1 VQSPRRPP
9 RLCRSAPLVYSLCL
23 LCLPAL
29 SIAQAPDSTVFHEL
43 HYRMI
48 GPFRGGRTVAAVGIP
63 DQPNVFYIGVN
74 NGGVWKTI
82 DYGTVWT
89 PIFDDQPTGSIGA
102 IAIAPSNPN
111 VIYVGSGEGLQRP
124 DLSTGDGI
132 YKSTDAGT
140 TWTHLGLRDGQQIP
154 QIIVDPKDP
163 NRVFV
168 AVLGHPYGPN
178 PERGIYRSTDGGQTF
193 ERVLYKDDDTGGM
206 DVAFDPA
213 DPRTVYAVLWAARQA
228 PWEVGSSWTLSE
240 RNGVFKS
247 TDGGSTW
254 RRLGKG
260 LPGAKDGLG
269 RIGIGT
275 CASLPTRLY
284 AVVGADKG
292 GGVYRSDDAGENW
305 YLVNNDV
312 RLWGRDGDFN
322 EVRIDPTN
330 ANVVYVANIVTWKS
344 TDGGQTFTGWRGAP
358 GGDDYHRLWINP
370 NDPNI
375 VLDAADQG
383 AVITVDGGRTWS
395 TWYNQPTAQFYHVS
409 TDNAFPYRVCGG
421 QQESGSACIASRGN
435 DGEITFRDWHPVG
448 VEEYG
453 YVAPDPLDPDIV
465 YGGKVSRYDRRTGQV
480 QDVAPRALR
489 EGDYRVVRTEPLLFS
504 PVNPRVMYFASNQV
518 WKTADGGQH
527 WTAISPDLT
536 RPPSQ
541 APANLGSFTSLDPEK
556 GEHRGVVYTLAPSPL
571 DSNLLWA
578 GTDDGL
584 IQVTRDGGTTW
595 TDVTPAS
602 LRARPWAKISLME
615 ASHSDPHT
623 AYAAVNTFR
632 LDDLMP
638 HIYRTRDGGQTWQEI
653 VNGLPAGAI
662 VNAVREDP
670 TRQGLL
676 FCGTELAVYVSFDDG
691 DHWQSLRLN
700 MPATSIR
707 DLVIKDED
715 LVIGTHGRSFWILD
729 DITPIRQATADVWSA
744 TGYLFRPAPAY
755 RVRWNMNTDTPLPP
769 DEPTGENPPD
779 GAIIDYYLGPSASGP
794 VTLEILDAAGTLVR
808 RYASTEAPE
817 PPLTGQQV
825 PDYWPRPPQVLSA
838 APGLHRFVWD
848 LRYPRPAGVRLGY
861 PIAAI
866 AHNTPAEPR
875 GVWVLPGQY
884 TVRLTVNGQTSS
896 APLTVRMDPRVTTSD
911 ADLRSQFQVATRISA
926 GLGHAAAV
934 RDTLR
939 DVRRSVANVRSR
951 ASRPLATQLDSLDAQ
966 LSRLE
971 RNPAGDDL
979 SQIIGAL
986 GSLYREVESADLAP
1000 TAAQVAATDDRMG
1013 ALDKVLAAWGTA
1025 RQEVSRLDG
1034 QLRAAGLSGLVGG
1047 GQ

>member
-1 VQSPRRPP
+1 MRSPHHSRHRYH
-9 RLCRSAPLVYSLCL
+9 SALLIGLLCL
-23 LCLPAL
+23 LCLPAPAF
-29 SIAQAPDSTVFHEL
+29 SQIPDTTIFQEL

-48 GPFRGGRTVAAVGIP
+48 GPFRGGRTVAAVGVP

-82 DYGTVWT
+82 DYGTTWA
-89 PIFDDQPTGSIGA
+89 PIFDSQPTGSIGA
-102 IAIAPSNPN
+102 IAIAPSDPD

-132 YKSTDAGT
+132 YKSTDAGK
-140 TWTHLGLRDGQQIP
+140 TWAHLGLRDGQQIP

-163 NRVFV
+163 NRLFV

-193 ERVLYKDDDTGGM
+193 ERVLYKDENTGGM

-213 DPRTVYAVLWAARQA
+213 DPQTVYAVLWAARQA
-228 PWEVGSSWTLSE
+228 PWEIGSSWTLSD
-240 RNGVFKS
+240 RNGLFKS
-247 TDGGSTW
+247 TDGGTTW
-254 RRLGKG
+254 HQLRKG
-260 LPGAKDGLG
+260 LPTAKDGLG

-275 CASLPTRLY
+275 SASHPTRLY
-284 AVVGADKG
+284 AVVGAREG
-292 GGVYRSDDAGENW
+292 GGVYRSDDAGESW
-305 YLVNNDV
+305 YLTNNDF

-322 EVRIDPTN
+322 EVRVDPTN
-330 ANVVYVANIVTWKS
+330 ANVVYVANVVTWKS
-344 TDGGQTFTGWRGAP
+344 TDGGETFTGWRGAP
-358 GGDDYHRLWINP
+358 GGDDYHRVWINP
-370 NDPNI
+370 NNPDI

-383 AVITVDGGRTWS
+383 AVITVDGGKTWS

-465 YGGKVSRYDRRTGQV
+465 YGGKVTRYDRRTGQV
-480 QDVAPRALR
+480 QDVGPQALR
-489 EGDYRVVRTEPLLFS
+489 GGDYRVVRTEPLLFS
-504 PVNPRVMYFASNQV
+504 PINPHVMYFASNQV
-518 WKTADGGQH
+518 WKTSDGGRH
-527 WTAISPDLT
+527 WSAISPDLT
-536 RPPSQ
+536 RKSP
-541 APANLGSFTSLDPEK
+541 AVPANLGDFTSLDPENGK
-556 GEHRGVVYTLAPSPL
+556 HRGVVYTLAPSPL

-584 IQVTRDGGTTW
+584 IQVTRDGGATW
-595 TDVTPAS
+595 NDVTPAA
-602 LRARPWAKISLME
+602 LRARPWAKISLMD
-615 ASHSDPHT
+615 ASHFDPGT

-662 VNAVREDP
+662 VNTVREDS

-691 DHWQSLRLN
+691 EHWQPLRLN

-707 DLVIKDED
+707 DLVIKDDD

-729 DITPIRQATADVWSA
+729 DITPIRQATADVWTAASH
-744 TGYLFRPAPAY
+744 LFRPAAAY
-755 RVRWNMNTDTPLPP
+755 RVRWDMYTDTPLPP

-779 GAIIDYYLGPSASGP
+779 GAMIDYYLGQGVSGP
-794 VTLEILDAAGTLVR
+794 VTLEILDGAGTVVR
-808 RYASTEAPE
+808 RYASTDQPE

-825 PDYWPRPPQVLSA
+825 PDYWPRPPQTLSA

-848 LRYPRPAGVRLGY
+848 LRYPRPAGVRLRY
-861 PIAAI
+861 PISAI
-866 AHNTPAEPR
+866 AHNTPVEPR
-875 GVWVLPGQY
+875 GVWVMPGQY
-884 TVRLTVNGQTSS
+884 TVRLTVNGQVST
-896 APLTVRMDPRVTTSD
+896 APLTVRMDPRVQTPV
-911 ADLRSQFQVATRISA
+911 ADLQAQFQAATRIASGLNRAA
-926 GLGHAAAV
+926 GASDTIRTIRRRIATVRPRAAQ
-934 RDTLR
+934 
-939 DVRRSVANVRSR
+939 
-951 ASRPLATQLDSLDAQ
+951 PLVTQLEALDTTLADIERNASDAS
-966 LSRLE
+966 LSR
-971 RNPAGDDL
+971 
-979 SQIIGAL
+979 IIGAL
-986 GSLYREVESADLAP
+986 GSLYGDVQSADVAP
-1000 TAAQVAATDDRMG
+1000 TTAQGTATDDQLT
-1013 ALDKVLAAWGTA
+1013 ALDTALATWATA
-1025 RQEVSRLDG
+1025 RQEVARLDA
-1034 QLRAAGLSGLVGG
+1034 QLKAAGLPSLL